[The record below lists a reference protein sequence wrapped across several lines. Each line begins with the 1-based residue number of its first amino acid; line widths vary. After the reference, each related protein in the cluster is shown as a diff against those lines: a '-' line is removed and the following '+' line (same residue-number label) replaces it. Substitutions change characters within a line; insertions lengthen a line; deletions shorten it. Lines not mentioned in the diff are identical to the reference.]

1 MNPKNRSSKDSVL
14 SGYAIWGFC
23 FLIAAMVSGCLGT
36 YGKLNWDPQVTTIGL
51 LPSPEFLA
59 IMLWNQGCGGKCSR
73 IPKNLKV

>member
-36 YGKLNWDPQVTTIGL
+36 YGKLN
-51 LPSPEFLA
+51 
-59 IMLWNQGCGGKCSR
+59 
-73 IPKNLKV
+73 